1 MSRSR
6 TFSPAARL
14 VLAVL
19 VERAGI
25 WSHGYDLA
33 KITGVKSGTLYPLLI
48 RLEER
53 GLLETAWQHPAE
65 PGRPP
70 RHIYRLTTAGVEVA
84 RANPVEPV
92 AVVGSSLRQRL
103 T

>member
-1 MSRSR
+1 MTRTRS
-6 TFSPAARL
+6 FSPAAKQ
-14 VLAVL
+14 VLAAL
-19 VERAGI
+19 LDRSGS

-33 KITGVKSGTLYPLLI
+33 KITGVRSGTLYPLLI

-53 GLLETAWQHPAE
+53 GLLETEWQPPAD

-70 RHIYRLTTAGVEVA
+70 RHIYKLTAAGIEVA
-84 RANPVEPV
+84 RANPVDPV
-92 AVVGSSLRQRL
+92 GADRSSLREVR

>member
-1 MSRSR
+1 MTRARS
-6 TFSPAARL
+6 FSPAARL
-14 VLAVL
+14 VLTAL
-19 VERAGI
+19 LDRAGS
-25 WSHGYDLA
+25 WSYGYDLA

-53 GLLETAWQHPAE
+53 GLLQTEWQPPAE

-70 RHIYRLTTAGVEVA
+70 RHTYRLTVAGVEVA
-84 RANPVEPV
+84 RTNPVEP
-92 AVVGSSLRQRL
+92 ASADRSSLREAR